1 MPPTAQTTLDQTAES
16 SPNEQVL
23 LKLLESIERDGGQ
36 SQRGYADD
44 VGVALGLVNAYLKR
58 CVRKGLIKVQRVPA
72 KRYSYYLTPQ
82 GFAEKSRLTFHYLS
96 LSLSFFRRAQKDCDD
111 VLDLALSRGWK
122 RIAMVGASDLA
133 EIALICAVRRPVQI
147 VGIVDQA
154 TPDWRFESPSISEQQ
169 ALAEAIDG
177 VLITTRDNPQA
188 IAQTWAGKLG
198 ADRVLAPALVGLDMA
213 RIEQAERSLNLQEE
227 QS

>member
-1 MPPTAQTTLDQTAES
+1 MSSNDTAFEQASGEA

-23 LKLLESIERDGGQ
+23 LRLLESIEKDGGQ

-72 KRYSYYLTPQ
+72 KRYTYYLTPQ

-122 RIAMVGASDLA
+122 RIALVGASDLA
-133 EIALICAVRRPVQI
+133 EIALICAIRRPVQI
-147 VGIVDQA
+147 VGIVDEK
-154 TPDWRFESPSISEQQ
+154 TPDWRFESPAITEQQ
-169 ALAEAIDG
+169 AVANQIDG
-177 VLITTRDNPQA
+177 VLITTRDSPQSVA
-188 IAQTWAGKLG
+188 DTWAEQLG
-198 ADRVLAPALVGLDMA
+198 RDRVLAPALVGIA
-213 RIEQAERSLNLQEE
+213 PK
-227 QS
+227 